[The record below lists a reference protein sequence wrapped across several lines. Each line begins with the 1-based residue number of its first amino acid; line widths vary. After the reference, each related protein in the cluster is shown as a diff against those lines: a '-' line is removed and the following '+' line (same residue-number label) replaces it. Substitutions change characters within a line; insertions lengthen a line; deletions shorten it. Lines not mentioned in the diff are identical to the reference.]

1 MTTYDKYLA
10 GLDVA
15 ALPTGA
21 KEVLIALGQ
30 SQYGDPVD
38 QLCFFCHGHIAV
50 EPLTLDGESRPTSW
64 RHTCPCGKSNGT
76 MRGL

>member
-1 MTTYDKYLA
+1 MQPYAKYLT
-10 GLDVA
+10 GLDVER
-15 ALPTGA
+15 LPLGA

-38 QLCFFCHGHIAV
+38 QRCYFCQSAITV
-50 EPLTLDGESRPTSW
+50 EPLSLRGEARPTSW
-64 RHTCPCGKSNGT
+64 RHSCLCGKSNGT